1 MTELYSK
8 RIKNVPKSFVREI
21 LKVTEDSS
29 IISFAGGLPNP
40 KFFPSEE
47 IEKATALALNEDKE
61 HTLQY
66 STTEG
71 YKPLREFIANRYK
84 KKGMD
89 ISADEI
95 LIVSG
100 SQQAMDLVGKVFI
113 DEGDGIIL
121 EKPAYLGAIQSFSMY
136 QPKFTAVD
144 MEDDGIS
151 IEGLKEALKDN
162 NNRMIYT
169 VTNFQNPSGITYSKE
184 KREAMAA
191 VINDSNVI
199 YIEDDPYGE
208 LRFIGEEQK
217 PVSSLIKK
225 NRLLF
230 GSFSKIVAPA
240 MRLGWVAGDKEI
252 IEKLTIAKQAADLQT
267 NSFSQRVV
275 YKYLENNDLD
285 EHIAL
290 IRKHYRA
297 QRNAM
302 VEAMR
307 KYFPKDVS
315 FTETEGGMFIWV
327 TLPNEFYTEDL
338 IDEALK
344 NKVAFVPGSCFY
356 VDSDKSNTMR
366 LNYTNCDEETIER
379 GIKILGEL
387 INKFLNR

>member
-121 EKPAYLGAIQSFSMY
+121 EKPAYLGAIQS
-136 QPKFTAVD
+136 
-144 MEDDGIS
+144 
-151 IEGLKEALKDN
+151 
-162 NNRMIYT
+162 
-169 VTNFQNPSGITYSKE
+169 
-184 KREAMAA
+184 
-191 VINDSNVI
+191 
-199 YIEDDPYGE
+199 
-208 LRFIGEEQK
+208 
-217 PVSSLIKK
+217 
-225 NRLLF
+225 
-230 GSFSKIVAPA
+230 
-240 MRLGWVAGDKEI
+240 
-252 IEKLTIAKQAADLQT
+252 
-267 NSFSQRVV
+267 
-275 YKYLENNDLD
+275 
-285 EHIAL
+285 
-290 IRKHYRA
+290 
-297 QRNAM
+297 
-302 VEAMR
+302 
-307 KYFPKDVS
+307 
-315 FTETEGGMFIWV
+315 
-327 TLPNEFYTEDL
+327 
-338 IDEALK
+338 
-344 NKVAFVPGSCFY
+344 
-356 VDSDKSNTMR
+356 
-366 LNYTNCDEETIER
+366 
-379 GIKILGEL
+379 
-387 INKFLNR
+387 

>member
-40 KFFPSEE
+40 KFFPIEE
-47 IEKATALALNEDKE
+47 IKKATELALSEDKE

-71 YKPLREFIANRYK
+71 YRPLREFIANRYR

-151 IEGLKEALKDN
+151 IEG
-162 NNRMIYT
+162 
-169 VTNFQNPSGITYSKE
+169 
-184 KREAMAA
+184 
-191 VINDSNVI
+191 
-199 YIEDDPYGE
+199 
-208 LRFIGEEQK
+208 
-217 PVSSLIKK
+217 
-225 NRLLF
+225 
-230 GSFSKIVAPA
+230 
-240 MRLGWVAGDKEI
+240 
-252 IEKLTIAKQAADLQT
+252 
-267 NSFSQRVV
+267 
-275 YKYLENNDLD
+275 
-285 EHIAL
+285 
-290 IRKHYRA
+290 
-297 QRNAM
+297 
-302 VEAMR
+302 
-307 KYFPKDVS
+307 
-315 FTETEGGMFIWV
+315 
-327 TLPNEFYTEDL
+327 
-338 IDEALK
+338 
-344 NKVAFVPGSCFY
+344 
-356 VDSDKSNTMR
+356 
-366 LNYTNCDEETIER
+366 
-379 GIKILGEL
+379 
-387 INKFLNR
+387 